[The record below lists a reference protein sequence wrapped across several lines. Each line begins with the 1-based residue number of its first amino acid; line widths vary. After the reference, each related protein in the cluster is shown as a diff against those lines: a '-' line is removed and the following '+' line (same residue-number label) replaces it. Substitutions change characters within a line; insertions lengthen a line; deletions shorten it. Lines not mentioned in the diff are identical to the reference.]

1 MRKNID
7 LRSLVGRDVLDQG
20 TRPTCVAFAASVAN
34 EALHHAEKTA
44 EHFAPEALW
53 WQATTAGATSLRG
66 MVLNNVAPALL
77 GYGQPELSQWPYDPT
92 LGAGTEE
99 PPENLQNPP
108 WKRSALNDVVLKH
121 DGIEDA
127 LEDELEHSHPVIL
140 IVEVTDEFG
149 QPDDEGIVAMPN
161 MRAASGSYHAVACV
175 GAAYHP
181 TRGRLLLIKNSW
193 GTDWGL
199 GGYCWLP
206 LEYLTAFVVQ
216 AAAIVD
222 I

>member
-1 MRKNID
+1 MESVMRKNID

-149 QPDDEGIVAMPN
+149 QPDDEASLPCRTCALHPG
-161 MRAASGSYHAVACV
+161 RTTRLLASGGPRTTRPADVCSSSRTAGGRTGVL
-175 GAAYHP
+175 AA
-181 TRGRLLLIKNSW
+181 
-193 GTDWGL
+193 
-199 GGYCWLP
+199 
-206 LEYLTAFVVQ
+206 TAGSPPSNT
-216 AAAIVD
+216 
-222 I
+222 